1 MVHDLH
7 MVQFQK
13 FQIQLNRTHKNL
25 LINHVLLF
33 NCKFK
38 TYYLKLKYNVS
49 KLKYTVSKIYLTN
62 ILCMYSSSSWYVSMH
77 FEVQRFSLRECVL

>member
-1 MVHDLH
+1 MNMVHDLH
-7 MVQFQK
+7 MV
-13 FQIQLNRTHKNL
+13 LSRTHKNL

-62 ILCMYSSSSWYVSMH
+62 ILCMCPNV
-77 FEVQRFSLRECVL
+77 RKIN